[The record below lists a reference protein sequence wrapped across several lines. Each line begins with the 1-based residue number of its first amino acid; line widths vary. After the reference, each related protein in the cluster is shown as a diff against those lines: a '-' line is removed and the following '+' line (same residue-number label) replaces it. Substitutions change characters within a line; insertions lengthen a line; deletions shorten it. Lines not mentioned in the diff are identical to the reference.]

1 LTKPSPDPLHRSVAT
16 AIALVVWL
24 GFTAVPVAVFLGVI
38 R

>member
-1 LTKPSPDPLHRSVAT
+1 VAT
-16 AIALVVWL
+16 VIALIVWL

>member
-1 LTKPSPDPLHRSVAT
+1 VSTV
-16 AIALVVWL
+16 IALIVWL

>member
-1 LTKPSPDPLHRSVAT
+1 VAT
-16 AIALVVWL
+16 VIALLVWL